1 MKSSVAGRRL
11 RAGRY
16 LFVGFPVL
24 FSAEIALAAAE
35 EGGGGLTVIPDWTLL
50 VQIANFL
57 ILIWVLNLILFRPIR
72 NVLIRRREK
81 VNGLEDSIEVSRRD
95 VQEKEEAFA
104 AGIRDARMK
113 GLEKKEALMAEAAEE
128 EKKILAKINEKAQA
142 DLAEVREQLAGEKE
156 SARAELMQKIED
168 FAQTIGHKILGRA
181 I

>member
-11 RAGRY
+11 RVARH
-16 LFVGFPVL
+16 LFAAILVL
-24 FSAEIALAAAE
+24 SSAEVAFAAE
-35 EGGGGLTVIPDWTLL
+35 GLTVIPDWTLL
-50 VQIANFL
+50 IQIANFL

-81 VNGLEDSIEVSRRD
+81 INGLEDTIEISRRD

-104 AGIRDARMK
+104 AGIREARMK
-113 GLEKKEALMAEAAEE
+113 GLAKKEGLMAEAADE

-142 DLAEVREQLAGEKE
+142 DLADVREKLAGEKE
-156 SARAELMQKIED
+156 SARSELMQKIDD
-168 FAQTIGHKILGRA
+168 FAETIGQKILGRT